1 MEHVTQKKE
10 LTYAKKK
17 KNRESE
23 TQARPCVPSSQPGEQ
38 TLSVRRTRLP
48 AAVPTD
54 VAVAVAR
61 DTALDAKVLS
71 FGDRQ
76 EPFRSWLCHRLARDF
91 TQVTKILYALV
102 FTYVKLK
109 LWYLPYRIMVR
120 LK

>member
-1 MEHVTQKKE
+1 MYIYKCIAFDMEHVTQKKE

-61 DTALDAKVLS
+61 DTALDAKVLG

-76 EPFRSWLCHRLARDF
+76 EPFRSWLCH
-91 TQVTKILYALV
+91 
-102 FTYVKLK
+102 
-109 LWYLPYRIMVR
+109 
-120 LK
+120 

>member
-1 MEHVTQKKE
+1 MSPKKKS
-10 LTYAKKK
+10 YAKKK
-17 KNRESE
+17 KIRESE

-38 TLSVRRTRLP
+38 TLSARRTRLP